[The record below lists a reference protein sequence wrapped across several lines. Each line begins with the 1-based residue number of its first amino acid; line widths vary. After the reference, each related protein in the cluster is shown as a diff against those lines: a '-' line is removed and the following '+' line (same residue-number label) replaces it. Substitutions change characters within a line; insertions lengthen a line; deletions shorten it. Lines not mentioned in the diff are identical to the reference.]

1 MLHYAA
7 RLLTSRALKIHY
19 FIFPTAAASLEDV
32 QGENK
37 REERVDECLKDEKW
51 CSGER
56 SRLTATLSLRC
67 HETRNVCCRRSRTS
81 LGQGIF
87 LFGHLRQ
94 KDSPE

>member
-7 RLLTSRALKIHY
+7 RLLTSRALKISLFH
-19 FIFPTAAASLEDV
+19 FSTAAASLEDV

-56 SRLTATLSLRC
+56 SRPTATQPQICSL
-67 HETRNVCCRRSRTS
+67 
-81 LGQGIF
+81 
-87 LFGHLRQ
+87 
-94 KDSPE
+94 